1 MSEKQKE
8 KTGVHEGR
16 DERQAAPAVRITKG
30 GKGMKKIIALLIVFV
45 LAAASSALTETKI
58 NIPRELSKVSTEC
71 IGCHKDTTVNI
82 YQQWGYSKH
91 FRANVGCYECHEAQ
105 KGDADAFEHEGKLIS
120 IIVSPK
126 DCAKCHEK
134 ETDEFINSHHSK
146 AGRIMGSLDN
156 TLAEVVEGNR
166 AMKTEG
172 FPGGIS
178 AAAVNGCWQCHGS
191 VVEVNKGG
199 KLDPAT
205 WPNTGM
211 GRVNPDGSEG
221 SCTACHQRHE
231 FSVAQA
237 RQPENC
243 GRCHMGPDHP
253 QIEIYNES
261 KHGINYHANRER
273 MNLDSAKWVVGE
285 DYFAA
290 PTCATCHMSATADMP
305 VTHNVGLRIKWNN
318 RPPLIK
324 LAHETDK
331 KWGLASAAITGD
343 MRKENMKKVC
353 DSCHNENFVEAFY
366 LQYEG
371 QLELYNEKWAKP
383 GSALYGKATDV
394 IKAVRGKEYAKFS
407 QKIDYT
413 WFELWHHEGRRVRHA
428 ASMQAPDYVQWH
440 GNYDLAKNW
449 YSEYVPELREI
460 VEMGKHSG
468 NKNAEKLAAEL
479 DDMLTKVMNDANHK
493 WSIGKED
500 AAAVEERHKRQKEF
514 QERYK

>member
-1 MSEKQKE
+1 
-8 KTGVHEGR
+8 
-16 DERQAAPAVRITKG
+16 
-30 GKGMKKIIALLIVFV
+30 MKKLFLLMVVAVTSVVF
-45 LAAASSALTETKI
+45 AANAMSATVVKL
-58 NIPRELSKVSTEC
+58 PRNLSKESMDCVQ
-71 IGCHKDTTVNI
+71 CHKEMNVNI

-91 FRANVGCYECHEAQ
+91 FRANVGCYECHAAK
-105 KGDADAFEHEGKLIS
+105 KGEPDAFEHEGRYIAV
-120 IIVSPK
+120 IVSPK
-126 DCAKCHEK
+126 DCGRCHER

-156 TLAEVVEGNR
+156 ILAEVIEGNR
-166 AMKTEG
+166 EMKTPG
-172 FPGGIS
+172 FPDGIS

-191 VVEVNKGG
+191 VVKVNKDGS
-199 KLDPAT
+199 LDPAT

-243 GRCHMGPDHP
+243 GKCHMGPDHP
-253 QIEIYNES
+253 QIEIYKES
-261 KHGINYHANRER
+261 KHGINYYANKDR
-273 MNLDSAKWVVGE
+273 MNLGSSKWVVGE
-285 DYFAA
+285 DYSAA
-290 PTCATCHMSATADMP
+290 PTCATCHMSATPDMP

-331 KWGLASAAITGD
+331 RWNLPSAKITGD

-353 DSCHNENFVEAFY
+353 INCHNENFVESFY
-366 LQYEG
+366 TQYEA
-371 QLELYNEKWAKP
+371 QLQLYNEKWAKP
-383 GSALYGKATDV
+383 GLRLYKKATEV
-394 IKAVRGKEYAKFS
+394 LKAIKGEEYAKFS

-440 GNYDLAKNW
+440 GNYDLARNF
-449 YSEYVPELREI
+449 YGEYVPEIREI
-460 VEMGKHSG
+460 IEAGK
-468 NKNAEKLAAEL
+468 EKGGKARRLAKEL
-479 DDMLTKVMNDANHK
+479 EDMLAKVINSENHK

-500 AAAVEERHKRQKEF
+500 PTARAERERRRKEF
-514 QERYK
+514 LERYK